1 LIFINFNS
9 ITKLFCKVKLLDK
22 KIEIFGKTYFSIVDL
37 KVWICLWDFFYAI
50 MVKNETRG
58 MT

>member
-22 KIEIFGKTYFSIVDL
+22 KIEIFEKNFSAVYPL
-37 KVWICLWDFFYAI
+37 KVLAYLCGLFYAI